1 MTNVLV
7 CIKRVPDTAGDVL
20 LTADEQAVDARYV
33 GFTVSAHENCAVELA
48 VRIATAG
55 GGTATVLTVGPEE
68 AVEQLRSA
76 LGVGCS
82 AAVLVEADPTGFGP
96 ADVARE
102 IAAVVEAHAAEGR
115 TYDLV
120 LLGNDADDTGDFQVG
135 IRLAYALGRPVVNG
149 VRTVEV
155 SQESGPQEEGTASV
169 ATAQAAGP
177 DGVETYAVPLPA
189 VVTVLEGGVEP
200 RYPTITGRMKAK
212 KAKIEIMAPHEEPRG
227 SGRVRLTL
235 PPAQPSS
242 VEVLGEGPD
251 AAKAVVDLL
260 ERLGVAR

>member
-7 CIKRVPDTAGDVL
+7 CIKRVPDAAGEVS
-20 LTADEQAVDARYV
+20 LTADAQSVDARFV
-33 GFTVSAHENCAVELA
+33 GFTVSAHESC
-48 VRIATAG
+48 
-55 GGTATVLTVGPEE
+55 

-82 AAVLVEADPTGFGP
+82 AAVLVEADTVGFGP

-102 IAAVVEAHAAEGR
+102 IAAVVTAHAAEGR

-120 LLGNDADDTGDFQVG
+120 LLGNDAADTGDFQVG
-135 IRLAYALGRPVVNG
+135 IRLAYELGRPVVNG

-155 SQESGPQEEGTASV
+155 SDGVVTAR
-169 ATAQAAGP
+169 GDGI

-212 KAKIEIMAPHEEPRG
+212 KTKIETLAPHREPRG

-235 PPAQPSS
+235 PPAQPST

-251 AAKAVVDLL
+251 AAAAVVDLL
-260 ERLGVAR
+260 QRMGVAR

>member
-7 CIKRVPDTAGDVL
+7 CIKRVPDTGGEVE
-20 LTADEQAVDARYV
+20 LTADGQGVDARHV
-33 GFTVSAHENCAVELA
+33 GFTISAHENCAVELA
-48 VRIATAG
+48 VRIATDT
-55 GGTATVLTVGPEE
+55 GGTATVLTVGTDD

-82 AAVLVEADPTGFGP
+82 AAVLVEADPGGYGP

-102 IAAVVEAHAAEGR
+102 IAAVVRAGD
-115 TYDLV
+115 YDLV
-120 LLGNDADDTGDFQVG
+120 LLGNDAADTGDFQVG

-155 SQESGPQEEGTASV
+155 DGNV
-169 ATAQAAGP
+169 ATARGAGP
-177 DGVETYAVPLPA
+177 DGVETFEVPLPA

-212 KAKIEIMAPHEEPRG
+212 KAKIETLAPQGAPQG
-227 SGRVRLTL
+227 PGRVRLTL
-235 PPAQPSS
+235 PPAQPSN
-242 VEVLGEGPD
+242 VEVLGQGPD
-251 AAKAVVDLL
+251 TATAVVDLL
-260 ERLGVAR
+260 QKLGVAR

>member
-1 MTNVLV
+1 
-7 CIKRVPDTAGDVL
+7 
-20 LTADEQAVDARYV
+20 
-33 GFTVSAHENCAVELA
+33 
-48 VRIATAG
+48 
-55 GGTATVLTVGPEE
+55 VLTLGTDD
-68 AVEQLRSA
+68 AVEQLRTA
-76 LGVGCS
+76 LGLGCS
-82 AAVLVEADPTGFGP
+82 AAVLIETDPVGFGP

-120 LLGNDADDTGDFQVG
+120 LLGNDAADSGDFQVG

-149 VRTVEV
+149 ASTVSV
-155 SQESGPQEEGTASV
+155 ASGV
-169 ATAQAAGP
+169 ATARVAGP

-200 RYPTITGRMKAK
+200 RYPTISGRMKAK
-212 KAKIEIMAPHEEPRG
+212 KVKVETLAPQREPRG
-227 SGRVRLTL
+227 SGRVRLLL

-260 ERLGVAR
+260 EKLGVAR

>member
-7 CIKRVPDTAGDVL
+7 CIKRVPEAAGEVT
-20 LTADEQAVDARYV
+20 LTADNQAVDARYV
-33 GFTVSAHENCAVELA
+33 GFTINEHENCAVELA
-48 VRIATAG
+48 VRTATDS
-55 GGTATVLTVGPEE
+55 GGTATVLTLGPDD
-68 AVEQLRSA
+68 AVEQLRTA

-82 AAVLVEADPTGFGP
+82 AAVLIEADSGGFGP

-102 IAAVVEAHAAEGR
+102 IAAVVEAHAAAGR
-115 TYDLV
+115 TYDVV
-120 LLGNDADDTGDFQVG
+120 LLGNDAADTGDFQVG

-149 VRTVEV
+149 ASTVEV
-155 SQESGPQEEGTASV
+155 VNQT
-169 ATAQAAGP
+169 ATARVAGP

-200 RYPTITGRMKAK
+200 RYPTISGRMKAK
-212 KAKIEIMAPHEEPRG
+212 KVKVETVAPQREPRG
-227 SGRVRLTL
+227 SGRVRLL
-235 PPAQPSS
+235 VPPAQPSA

-260 ERLGVAR
+260 EKLGVAR